1 MHAKPMHCVFVG
13 VCTHGTVNSIRQKT
27 TFHGTL
33 EFVLM
38 IYIHQRIRETF
49 TLIKRKS

>member
-1 MHAKPMHCVFVG
+1 MHAKPMHCVFV
-13 VCTHGTVNSIRQKT
+13 VFVHTVPSIQSVKKT
-27 TFHGTL
+27 TFHGTF

-38 IYIHQRIRETF
+38 IYIHQSIRETF